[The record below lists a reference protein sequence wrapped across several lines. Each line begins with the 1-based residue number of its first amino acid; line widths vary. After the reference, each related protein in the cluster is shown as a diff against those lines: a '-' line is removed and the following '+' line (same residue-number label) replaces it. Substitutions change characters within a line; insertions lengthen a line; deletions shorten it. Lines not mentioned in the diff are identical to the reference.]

1 MRTLLA
7 ITAILLISVAL
18 FFGWQKLS
26 TDSMLTNQTGSKD
39 GQKLQEFRVEESRD
53 LTSNSMTNT
62 LRSGAKSEGSSE
74 SEVGEEVREINAMMF
89 GQEDA
94 ERSGSVDERTELQ
107 RKVDGIVAK
116 ERRKFFGDLVREL
129 RDKLDVNELG
139 IVLLELR
146 EILEQNLDTR
156 KKIRNMLDELM
167 ILHENPRDDFFEKV
181 AAYRRERIEFFK
193 TLSLQ
198 LQASLQERNLPQED
212 ISRVINSLEKRL
224 EKQRIIF

>member
-18 FFGWQKLS
+18 FFGWQELS
-26 TDSMLTNQTGSKD
+26 TDLTLTNQTGSGD
-39 GQKLQEFRVEESRD
+39 SQKLQDFRVEESRD

-74 SEVGEEVREINAMMF
+74 SEVGEEVREINARF
-89 GQEDA
+89 SQEDV
-94 ERSGSVDERTELQ
+94 EQSGSVDERTELQ

-156 KKIRNMLDELM
+156 KKIRNMLDEIM
-167 ILHENPRDDFFEKV
+167 ILHENPKDDFFEKV
-181 AAYRRERIEFFK
+181 SAYRRERIEFFK

-212 ISRVINSLEKRL
+212 ISLVINSLEKRL